1 MMEWSQWTA
10 LNVWLSGNV
19 LEKTISQEFLNEG
32 WVNGVKSVEITKWL
46 TCIGKMPFFWV
57 YTILQNI
64 CLTTTFQN
72 ETVTVSF
79 K

>member
-32 WVNGVKSVEITKWL
+32 WVNGVKSYCRNHK
-46 TCIGKMPFFWV
+46 CIGEMPFFGV
-57 YTILQNI
+57 YTIL
-64 CLTTTFQN
+64 
-72 ETVTVSF
+72 
-79 K
+79 